1 MDSFTSK
8 QLIQLGELQ
17 TELSLVLH
25 AIYNPGTGTPPLKNE
40 TMRKIYN
47 KIVLMREQIEE
58 LKTEQNNKQ
67 S

>member
-25 AIYNPGTGTPPLKNE
+25 SIDNPATGVPPLRNE
-40 TMRKIYN
+40 TLKKIYN

-67 S
+67 

>member
-40 TMRKIYN
+40 TLRN